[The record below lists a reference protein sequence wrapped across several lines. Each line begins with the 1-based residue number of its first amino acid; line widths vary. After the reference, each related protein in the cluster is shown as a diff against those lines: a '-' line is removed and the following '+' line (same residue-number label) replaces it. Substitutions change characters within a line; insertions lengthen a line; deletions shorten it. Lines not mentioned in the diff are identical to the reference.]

1 MEIKFLSRNDL
12 KYEERKNFYDEAV
25 YIYAYIRRVKK
36 NPGGKVYLITKYFT
50 RLEAFAISFGI
61 LIALFMY
68 MFNRSDILLSILFGM
83 YLIIFIY
90 LGIVLVIYKKYITKF
105 ITEDRDAFIKLSKE
119 EINYYDGDKTEKVG
133 NILFNDHT
141 ITVVSNTVLP
151 VLLFV
156 PIKYKDEILKEVKA
170 LGYESLVVDNSK

>member
-1 MEIKFLSRNDL
+1 MEIKFLGKNDL
-12 KYEERKNFYDEAV
+12 NYEERKNFYDEAV

-50 RLEAFAISFGI
+50 RLEAFAISFGT

-68 MFNRSDILLSILFGM
+68 MFNRSDVLLSILFGM

-105 ITEDRDAFIKLSKE
+105 ITDDRDAFIKLSKE
-119 EINYYDGDKTEKVG
+119 EINYYDGD
-133 NILFNDHT
+133 HT
-141 ITVVSNTVLP
+141 ITFVSNTVLP

-156 PIKYKDEILKEVKA
+156 PIKYKDKILKRVEE
-170 LGYESLVVDNSK
+170 LGYGSLVIDNSK